1 MKIDPANNPILSFS
15 DSHPAKRF
23 LILHQEF
30 NRRWVGFEI
39 SYSTRPAIPDLEW
52 CSDQTNGTV
61 KLSGLLYK
69 FISFTPVLVEW
80 LESSHTLSEYEQ
92 QSLDTIRLI
101 HHLINTAERDCL
113 DQIKPVHHEMMQE
126 LRMLLAAW
134 EHSITIRID
143 FQQGN
148 HHV

>member
-52 CSDQTNGTV
+52 CSDQTNGPV

-69 FISFTPVLVEW
+69 YISFTPVLSEW
-80 LESSHTLSEYEQ
+80 LEPSRTLSEYEL

-101 HHLINTAERDCL
+101 YHLINTAERACR

-134 EHSITIRID
+134 EHSISDRID
-143 FQQGN
+143 VQQGN